1 MVEEKLC
8 PELSVDEVDDLITQG
23 KALIIDVNPRRR
35 WASGHLP
42 GAINIDIG
50 GFAEADLPADRDRIL
65 VFYCSEADHRASRWA
80 AQKAARMGYLHIFT
94 MPAGLRGWLAA
105 GKRVMAGR

>member
-8 PELSVDEVDDLITQG
+8 PELTAEEVAELIAQS
-23 KALIIDVNPRRR
+23 KATIIDVNPRRR

-42 GAINIDIG
+42 GALNLEP
-50 GFAEADLPADRDRIL
+50 AEFTENHLPADKNAML
-65 VFYCSEADHRASRWA
+65 VFYCNDSGGNAARFA
-80 AQKAARMGYLHIFT
+80 AQKAAKMGYAHIFT
-94 MPAGLRGWLAA
+94 MPDGLRGWMAA